1 MSKRN
6 LLLVSI
12 MLCLLLLTVGCSQ
25 TELNYLALQQE
36 VNSLKVLESNGS
48 FSFSLKIGP
57 DFSLEQT
64 FKIFSKTD
72 LNKEIATLELYLA
85 GSEEPLTEIIMAED
99 TLYLYLPGI
108 IELLSTLGYDEIATE
123 FATLFKEAEYLSL
136 TLDEYYQSQ
145 GLDEEELLTMGLF
158 TQNSFINQKQTH
170 IIQKLLTALPE
181 GYPDFSTN
189 LITEKDQTFT
199 LEMNGQQVFNLVFD
213 FLEHNL
219 LNNEAIVNWLG
230 QVLDSLSDEEL
241 TLLNLDPAERS
252 VYETMLTIAS
262 QELET
267 EQATYLK
274 DLNILKKDL
283 LVEIQPYLDGF
294 TFSNTLSQD
303 SLGAYNSQVN
313 LRLEQPGIDFQLSGQ
328 NRTREIA
335 PFTITIPDK
344 VIAFSE
350 LTPKMVIDV
359 EQANYTLNG
368 EQGSLIIHNIEG
380 HLYLPLRK
388 IGELL
393 GEEVGWDS
401 ELGYAYV
408 VRNGLPLE
416 MTGIIIDDRIYIKIR
431 DFEKLS
437 YQVKWDEATRSAT
450 IIPSLF

>member
-6 LLLVSI
+6 LLFVSI

-85 GSEEPLTEIIMAED
+85 GSEEPLTEMIMEKD
-99 TLYLYLPGI
+99 TLYFYLPGI
-108 IELLSTLGYDEIATE
+108 IEFLSTLGYDEIAAE
-123 FATLFKEAEYLSL
+123 FATLFKGAEYLS
-136 TLDEYYQSQ
+136 
-145 GLDEEELLTMGLF
+145 
-158 TQNSFINQKQTH
+158 TQKSFFNQKQTH